1 MRLLTRAVFREVASS
16 AALGTIL
23 FAFVI
28 FLQKLNTGKYFEI
41 LLRGSATPKMA
52 GYLFALV
59 LPPVLSFAL
68 PIGTLVGV
76 LIGLGRMSADGEIT
90 AMRAAGVPSRRVAL
104 PIFLF
109 ATLMMFCAG
118 TASLWLT
125 PLSIRETYRVFNT
138 LIAKQLSAEITPR
151 VFAEQFTSSNTVLY
165 VGDVIALP
173 GTVAKWRNVFI
184 ADLTPPDERSGGSAY
199 ADSPAITVASEA
211 IAVPDP
217 VRNSIQLST
226 TGASS
231 HQVGRDPGVYYAQY
245 APHGDQLL
253 LAKPR
258 EEQSAKAWISMDTLP
273 LIQAV
278 RSEPNREVSR
288 DARVELH
295 QRFAFPVACLLLA
308 VIGIPIG
315 VSTRKG
321 GKSGAMV
328 ITVALVF
335 LYWMMQISL
344 IKMAQQGRLPVEVA
358 VWLPNAVYAL
368 AGALMLVRI
377 ERPGDRDLLAMISRR
392 VSDVWASMRSRFAL
406 SPQRSA
412 ATSRGRLRIPLL
424 PGVIDTYVLSEFLFY
439 FAMLLTSF
447 VLMAHVFIFF
457 ELLSDIFAHAIP
469 WQKVATYH
477 FYLTPMLVYD
487 SAPMSVLVAVL
498 VTFGI
503 LAKNN
508 EVTAMK
514 ACGVSLYRMAMPI
527 LVTATVMSG
536 ALFAF
541 DHYYIPD
548 ANRVQDGIFNEIKG
562 RPVQTYLRPDR
573 KWIYGEGSRI
583 FYYKYFDSNALVM
596 AGVNVYEIDPSSFR
610 LRRHISA
617 ESASW
622 EPRIKGWIFQNGWT
636 RDFEGVRVTEYK
648 TFTARVFDEIKENP
662 SWFLKE
668 VKQEKQ
674 LNFLDL
680 DRYIRELQQ
689 AGFDT
694 VRLKVQYHK
703 KFSVPLFVLIMAL
716 ISVPFAFLTGNRG
729 AMAGVGVSFTIAIAY
744 WASSRMFEEIGNL
757 AELPPSVAAWTPDA
771 LFALAGLY
779 LFTRMRS

>member
-16 AALGTIL
+16 ALLGTVL

-28 FLQKLNTGKYFEI
+28 FLQKLNSGKYFEV
-41 LLRGSATPKMA
+41 LLRGSATPQMA

-109 ATLMMFCAG
+109 AMLMMFCAG
-118 TASLWLT
+118 AASLWLT
-125 PLSIRETYRVFNT
+125 PLSIRETFRVFNT
-138 LIAKQLSAEITPR
+138 LIAKQLSAEIAPR

-173 GTVAKWRNVFI
+173 GTVARWRNVFI
-184 ADLTPPDERSGGSAY
+184 ADLTPPDERTGGGSY
-199 ADSPAITVASEA
+199 ADSPSITVATEA

-226 TGASS
+226 MGASS
-231 HQVGRDPGVYYAQY
+231 HQVGSDPGVYYVQY
-245 APHGDQLL
+245 SPRGDQLL

-273 LIQAV
+273 LLQAI
-278 RSEPNREVSR
+278 RAEPDRAANR

-308 VIGIPIG
+308 VVGIPIG

-344 IKMAQQGRLPVEVA
+344 IKLAQQDRLPVEVA
-358 VWLPNAVYAL
+358 VWLPNLAYAL
-368 AGALMLVRI
+368 AGVLMLFGI
-377 ERPGDRDLLAMISRR
+377 ERPGDRDLMAILSRR
-392 VSDVWASMRSRFAL
+392 LSDLWAALRSRFARN
-406 SPQRSA
+406 PQRA
-412 ATSRGRLRIPLL
+412 ASTRGRLRIPLL
-424 PGVIDTYVLSEFLFY
+424 PGVVDTYVLGEFLFY

-457 ELLSDIFAHAIP
+457 ELLGDIFSRGIP

-477 FYLTPMLVYD
+477 FFLTPKLIYD

-508 EVTAMK
+508 EVVAMK
-514 ACGVSLYRMAMPI
+514 ACGVSLYRMSVPI
-527 LVTATVMSG
+527 LVAATVMSG

-548 ANRVQDGIFNEIKG
+548 ANRVQDGILNEIKG

-596 AGVNVYEIDPSSFR
+596 AGVNVYEIDPNSFR

-617 ESASW
+617 GSASW
-622 EPRIKGWIFQNGWT
+622 EPRINGWIFQNGWT
-636 RDFEGVRVTEYK
+636 RDFDGVRVSDYR
-648 TFTARVFDEIKENP
+648 TFTARVFDELKETP

-757 AELPPSVAAWTPDA
+757 AELPPGVAAWAPDA
-771 LFALAGLY
+771 LFSLAGLY

>member
-1 MRLLTRAVFREVASS
+1 MRLLTRTVFREVAS
-16 AALGTIL
+16 AAILGTVL

-28 FLQKLNTGKYFEI
+28 FLQKLNSGKYFEI

-76 LIGLGRMSADGEIT
+76 LVGLGRMSSDGEIT
-90 AMRAAGVPSRRVAL
+90 AMRAAGVPSRTVAR
-104 PIFLF
+104 PILMF
-109 ATLMMFCAG
+109 AALMMLLAG
-118 TASLWLT
+118 ASSLWLT
-125 PLSIRETYRVFNT
+125 PLSIRETVRVFNT
-138 LIAKQLSAEITPR
+138 LIAKQLSAEIQPR

-184 ADLTPPDERSGGSAY
+184 ADLTPPGERAGGGNY
-199 ADSPAITVASEA
+199 ADSPAITVATEA

-217 VRNSIQLST
+217 VRNSIQLSM

-231 HQVGRDPGVYYAQY
+231 HQVGADPGAYYNTY
-245 APHGDQLL
+245 SPHGDQLL
-253 LAKPR
+253 QAKPR
-258 EEQSAKAWISMDTLP
+258 EEQSAKAWVAMDTLP
-273 LIQAV
+273 LWKAV
-278 RSEPNREVSR
+278 RAETDRARNR

-295 QRFAFPVACLLLA
+295 QRFSFPIACLLLA
-308 VIGIPIG
+308 LIGIPIG

-321 GKSGAMV
+321 GKSAAMV

-344 IKMAQQGRLPVEVA
+344 IKMAQQDKAPVELA
-358 VWLPNAVYAL
+358 VWLPNVIYAL
-368 AGALMLVRI
+368 AGVLMLFGL
-377 ERPGDRDLLAMISRR
+377 ERPGDRDLLAHLSRR
-392 VSDVWASMRSRFAL
+392 ASDLWSAIRERFPKSTRRAASLR
-406 SPQRSA
+406 
-412 ATSRGRLRIPLL
+412 RLRIPLL
-424 PGVIDTYVLSEFLFY
+424 PGVVDTYVLGEFLFY
-439 FAMLLTSF
+439 FAMLLASF

-457 ELLSDIFAHAIP
+457 ELLGDIFSRGIA

-477 FYLTPMLVYD
+477 LFLTPKLIYD
-487 SAPMSVLVAVL
+487 SAPMSVLAAVL

-508 EVTAMK
+508 EVVAMK
-514 ACGVSLYRMAMPI
+514 ACGVSLYRLSVPI
-527 LVTATVMSG
+527 LLAATVMSG
-536 ALFAF
+536 GLFAF
-541 DHYYIPD
+541 DHYYIPE
-548 ANRVQDGIFNEIKG
+548 ANRIQDGILNEIKG

-583 FYYKYFDSNALVM
+583 FYYRYFDSNALVM
-596 AGVNVYEIDPSSFR
+596 AGVNVYEIDPHTFR

-622 EPRIKGWIFQNGWT
+622 EPRVKGWIFQNGWV
-636 RDFEGVRVTEYK
+636 RDFDGVRVSEYRTYTASLFNEITE
-648 TFTARVFDEIKENP
+648 AP

-674 LNFLDL
+674 LNFIDL
-680 DRYIRELQQ
+680 GRYIRELQQ

-729 AMAGVGVSFTIAIAY
+729 ALAGVGVSFTIAIAY

-757 AELPPSVAAWTPDA
+757 AELPAAVAAWSPDA
-771 LFALAGLY
+771 LFSLAGLY

>member
-1 MRLLTRAVFREVASS
+1 MRLLTRAVFREVAS
-16 AALGTIL
+16 AAVLGTVL

-28 FLQKLNTGKYFEI
+28 FLQKLNSGKYFEV
-41 LLRGSATPKMA
+41 LLRGSATPSMA
-52 GYLFALV
+52 AYLFALV
-59 LPPVLSFAL
+59 LPPVLGFAL
-68 PIGTLVGV
+68 PIGSLVGV

-104 PIFLF
+104 PILLF
-109 ATLMMFCAG
+109 AAIMMMCAG

-125 PLSIRETYRVFNT
+125 PVSIRETYRVFNT
-138 LIAKQLSAEITPR
+138 LIARQLSAEITPR
-151 VFAEQFTSSNTVLY
+151 VFAEQFTSSNTILY

-184 ADLTPPDERSGGSAY
+184 ADLTPPEERSGGGSY
-199 ADSPAITVASEA
+199 ADSPAITVATEA

-217 VRNSIQLST
+217 VRNSIQLSM
-226 TGASS
+226 TGTSS
-231 HQVGRDPGVYYAQY
+231 HQAGSDPGVYYNTY
-245 APHGDQLL
+245 SPRGDQLL
-253 LAKPR
+253 QAKPR
-258 EEQSAKAWISMDTLP
+258 EEQSAKAWIAMDTRP
-273 LIQAV
+273 LLAAIRA
-278 RSEPNREVSR
+278 EPDRTASR

-295 QRFAFPVACLLLA
+295 QRFSFPIACLLLA

-344 IKMAQQGRLPVEVA
+344 IKLAQQDKLPVEVA
-358 VWLPNAVYAL
+358 VWLPNVIYAL
-368 AGALMLVRI
+368 AGILMLFGI
-377 ERPGDRDLLAMISRR
+377 ERPGDRDLFALAGRR
-392 VSDVWASMRSRFAL
+392 LSDLWAGLRSRFSRA
-406 SPQRSA
+406 PRR
-412 ATSRGRLRIPLL
+412 ATSLGRLRIPLL
-424 PGVIDTYVLSEFLFY
+424 PGVVDTYVLGEFLFY

-457 ELLSDIFAHAIP
+457 ELLGDIFSRGIP
-469 WQKVATYH
+469 WQRVATYH
-477 FYLTPMLVYD
+477 FFLTPKLIYD

-503 LAKNN
+503 LSKNN
-508 EVTAMK
+508 EVIAMK
-514 ACGVSLYRMAMPI
+514 ACGVSLYRMSAPI
-527 LVTATVMSG
+527 LIAATVMSG

-548 ANRVQDGIFNEIKG
+548 ANRIQDGILNEIKG

-583 FYYKYFDSNALVM
+583 FYYKYFDSNAMVM
-596 AGVNVYEIDPSSFR
+596 AGVNVYEIDPNNFR

-622 EPRIKGWIFQNGWT
+622 EPRVKGWIFQHGWT
-636 RDFEGVRVTEYK
+636 RDFDGVRVKDYR
-648 TFTARVFDEIKENP
+648 TFTATLFDEITETP

-674 LNFLDL
+674 LNFIDL

-694 VRLKVQYHK
+694 IRLKVQYHK

-757 AELPPSVAAWTPDA
+757 AELPPSIAAWSPDA
-771 LFALAGLY
+771 LFSLAGLY

>member
-28 FLQKLNTGKYFEI
+28 FLQKLNSGKYFEI

-52 GYLFALV
+52 AYLFALV
-59 LPPVLSFAL
+59 LPPVLTFAL

-104 PIFLF
+104 PIFFF
-109 ATLMMFCAG
+109 ATLMMCCAG

-125 PLSIRETYRVFNT
+125 PLSIRETYRVFNS

-151 VFAEQFTSSNTVLY
+151 VFAEQFTSSNTVLF

-184 ADLTPPDERSGGSAY
+184 ADLTPPEERSGGGTYS
-199 ADSPAITVASEA
+199 DSPSITVASEA

-226 TGASS
+226 TAASS

-273 LIQAV
+273 LIRAV
-278 RSEPNREVSR
+278 RSGLEPTASR

-344 IKMAQQGRLPVEVA
+344 IKSAQQGGLPVEIA
-358 VWLPNAVYAL
+358 VWLPNVVYAL
-368 AGALMLVRI
+368 AGALMLVRV
-377 ERPGDRDLLAMISRR
+377 ERPGERDLMGMVNRR
-392 VSDVWASMRSRFAL
+392 LSDVWVSVRSRFAP
-406 SPQRSA
+406 SRQRG
-412 ATSRGRLRIPLL
+412 ATSRRRLRIPLL
-424 PGVIDTYVLSEFLFY
+424 PGVVDTYVLSEFLFY
-439 FAMLLTSF
+439 FTMLLTSF

-457 ELLSDIFAHAIP
+457 ELLSDIFSRSIP

-477 FYLTPMLVYD
+477 LFLTPKLIYD

-514 ACGVSLYRMAMPI
+514 ACGVSLYRMSVPI
-527 LVTATVMSG
+527 IVAATVMSG

-548 ANRVQDGIFNEIKG
+548 ANRVQDRILNEIKG

-583 FYYKYFDSNALVM
+583 FYYKYFDSNALMM
-596 AGVNVYEIDPSSFR
+596 AGVNVYEIDPNSFR
-610 LRRHISA
+610 LHRHISA
-617 ESASW
+617 ESALW
-622 EPRIKGWIFQNGWT
+622 EPRVKGWIFQNGWT
-636 RDFEGVRVTEYK
+636 RDFEGVQVRDYK
-648 TFTARVFDEIKENP
+648 TFTARVFDEVKESP

-674 LNFLDL
+674 LNFIDL